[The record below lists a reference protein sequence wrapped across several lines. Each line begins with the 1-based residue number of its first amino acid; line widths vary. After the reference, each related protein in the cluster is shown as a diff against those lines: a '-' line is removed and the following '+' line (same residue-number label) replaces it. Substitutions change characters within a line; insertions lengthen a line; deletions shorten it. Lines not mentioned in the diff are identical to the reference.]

1 MEHRHTKASM
11 AQERDV
17 SIRSIENYIA
27 LAEKQVGHVLGLLC
41 KEDGKGKRKFS
52 DAERDLILS
61 FCQKPS
67 TLSPH
72 PSTPVLTVE
81 TSIVP
86 ITETVDADL
95 PATVNLNNALA
106 HIDGAKGLALT
117 NTQAVVNQVENFLSQ
132 ITNALEDKVDRQRQ
146 QVESDS
152 KQLYRLRALRN
163 NFQETAA
170 ELGTQSKRL
179 ARVQTAT
186 TEDLQALAQDLISL
200 GQ

>member
-1 MEHRHTKASM
+1 MEHQHTKASM

-27 LAEKQVGHVLGLLC
+27 LAEKQVGHELGIVC
-41 KEDGKGKRKFS
+41 REDGKGKRKFS
-52 DAERDLILS
+52 DSERDLILS

-67 TLSPH
+67 ISPN

-86 ITETVDADL
+86 ITETVDVDL
-95 PATVNLNNALA
+95 PTVNLNNALA

-117 NTQAVVNQVENFLSQ
+117 NTQAVVDQVENFLTQ
-132 ITNALEDKVDRQRQ
+132 ITDVLEDKVDRQRQ
-146 QVESDS
+146 QVERDS

-179 ARVQTAT
+179 AKVQTAT